1 MVRLSRFARY
11 AWAVLAYNVLV
22 VLWGTYVRATGS
34 GAGCGS
40 HWPLCQGVV
49 VPQSPQAATV
59 IEFIH
64 RASSGVVVVLAAGMI
79 LWAWRAYP
87 RGDAVR
93 LGAALVGIFTLT
105 EALLGAAL
113 VLFGWVALNQS
124 VQRAVSVAGHLVNTF
139 LLLAALAFTAR
150 AASGGSKVTVRGQ
163 GWPAWGLGLGL
174 LAMLALGTSGAVTAL
189 GDTLFPSGSL
199 AQGVQQ
205 DFAPTAHLLIRLRI
219 FHPLIAIA
227 VTAYLLGMGNLVL
240 RARPGA
246 GSRRLLS
253 ALTAVLLV
261 QLVAGAVNVALLA
274 PVWMQLLHLFIADLT
289 WLTTV
294 LLAASFLAAKPGMV
308 RQDVEDAP
316 EAQEAR
322 RNALSAS

>member
-1 MVRLSRFARY
+1 
-11 AWAVLAYNVLV
+11 
-22 VLWGTYVRATGS
+22 
-34 GAGCGS
+34 
-40 HWPLCQGVV
+40 
-49 VPQSPQAATV
+49 
-59 IEFIH
+59 
-64 RASSGVVVVLAAGMI
+64 MI

-87 RGDAVR
+87 KGDAVR

-124 VQRAVSVAGHLVNTF
+124 VQRAVSVAAHLVNTF
-139 LLLAALAFTAR
+139 LLLGALAFTAR
-150 AASGGSKVTVRGQ
+150 AASGGGKVTVRGQ
-163 GWPAWGLGLGL
+163 GWAAWGLGLGL

-205 DFAPTAHLLIRLRI
+205 DFAPTAHFLIRLRI

-227 VTAYLLGMGNLVL
+227 VTAYLLAMGNLVL

-253 ALTAVLLV
+253 GLTAVLVV

-274 PVWMQLLHLFIADLT
+274 PIWMQLLHLFFADLT
-289 WLTTV
+289 WITIV
-294 LLAASFLAAKPGMV
+294 LLAASFLAAGPGTV
-308 RQDVEDAP
+308 RQGAED
-316 EAQEAR
+316 AQEAR